1 MAVTR
6 EQYVMQ
12 SVQDYLDKQ
21 LFDVRGYPRDQVQ
34 IKDAFTGD
42 PIETPLTKN
51 WVAMGFNFDDGGKQ
65 AELGSTLIQRR
76 YSIEFFVFALTW
88 TWGNNL
94 SDAIQKSL
102 ENDLA
107 IPVVDIAQQGRP
119 EMGEFLEVIN
129 VRNNREAIPDPPQW
143 QKYTWTV
150 LLKVD
155 DWYDAQMAA

>member
-12 SVQDYLDKQ
+12 SVQDYLDRQ

-34 IKDAFTGD
+34 IKDAFTSE

-51 WVAMGFNFDDGGKQ
+51 WVAQGFSFDDGGKQ
-65 AELGSTLIQRR
+65 AEMGSTLIKRQ
-76 YSIEFFVFALTW
+76 YSIELFVFGLSF
-88 TWGNNL
+88 TWGDNL

-102 ENDLA
+102 ENDMN
-107 IPVVDIAQQGRP
+107 IPIVDIAVADRP
-119 EMGEFLEVIN
+119 PNGEALEVIN
-129 VRNNREAIPDPPQW
+129 IRRQREAIQDPPEW
-143 QKYTWTV
+143 QRFTWTV

-155 DWYDAQMAA
+155 DWYDARL